1 MRNLLEVC
9 CGVDVHKEMIVACML
24 KGGIDEEPEPVIREF
39 PTLLHGLDEFKMWVI
54 ENGCRDVA
62 MESTG
67 VYWFPVYNVL
77 ESIFYEEGE
86 EKVNIIVA
94 NPHHMKNVPGKK
106 TDIKD
111 SHWIATLLRA
121 GLLAP
126 SYIPP
131 KEIRELRDWTRYRD
145 ILIKELVGH
154 KNRIEKHL
162 QQCGFKLSTILSDI
176 FGMSGMDLINML
188 CKKGRLTPED
198 VESCLHGTLRN
209 KYAEVR
215 LAVAGKLSEHDR
227 IFLTNLVKVMNG
239 CQEEITTV
247 EEHIT
252 AESQKYEASLCLLET
267 IPALQRRAAT
277 IIISEL
283 GTDLSMFP
291 SAGHLCKWAGLCPGD
306 NESAKKKK
314 SSRITHGNPRIKSVM
329 TQCAWAA
336 TRCKNFFLRDWF
348 YRLRARRGTKKA
360 LIAVARKLLSIVWHI
375 LTTGEVYDE
384 SRYEVTKKNQEE
396 RRRQK
401 LKSEAAKLGYKLIP
415 A

>member
-9 CGVDVHKEMIVACML
+9 CGLDVHKEVLVACML
-24 KGGIDEEPEPVIREF
+24 KGGIDEEPEPIIKEF
-39 PTLLHGLDEFKMWVI
+39 STLLSGLDEFKNWLI
-54 ENGCRDVA
+54 RNNCRDVA

-67 VYWFPVYNVL
+67 VYWFPIYNVL
-77 ESIFYEEGE
+77 ESIFYEDSQ
-86 EKVNIIVA
+86 VNIIVA

-121 GLLAP
+121 SLLAP

-176 FGMSGMDLINML
+176 FGMSGFELIKKL
-188 CKKGRLTPED
+188 CNKGKLTQLD
-198 VESCLHGTLRN
+198 VEESLHGTLRN
-209 KYAEVR
+209 KSSEVQQ
-215 LAVAGKLSEHDR
+215 AVAGQLSSHDKL
-227 IFLTNLVKVMNG
+227 FLTNLVNVMENCQKEIEEVERHIEG
-239 CQEEITTV
+239 CAHQ
-247 EEHIT
+247 
-252 AESQKYEASLCLLET
+252 YEPTLQLLET
-267 IPALQRRAAT
+267 IPALQRRAST

-283 GTDLSMFP
+283 GVDLSMFP
-291 SAGHLCKWAGLCPGD
+291 TAGHLCKWAGLCPGD
-306 NESAKKKK
+306 NESAGKKK
-314 SSRITHGNPRIKSVM
+314 STRITKGNPRIKSVM
-329 TQCAWAA
+329 VQCAWAA

-360 LIAVARKLLSIVWHI
+360 LIAVARKLLSSVWHI
-375 LTTGEVYDE
+375 LTTGEI
-384 SRYEVTKKNQEE
+384 YEET
-396 RRRQK
+396 R
-401 LKSEAAKLGYKLIP
+401 
-415 A
+415 

>member
-9 CGVDVHKEMIVACML
+9 CGLDVHKEVLVACIL
-24 KGGIDEEPEPVIREF
+24 KGGIDEEPEPIIKEF
-39 PTLLHGLDEFKMWVI
+39 PTLLYGLDEFKKWVI
-54 ENGCRDVA
+54 ENGCHDVA

-67 VYWFPVYNVL
+67 VYWFPIYNVL
-77 ESIFYEEGE
+77 ESIFYEDGQ
-86 EKVNIIVA
+86 VNIIVA

-111 SHWIATLLRA
+111 AHWIATLLRA

-176 FGMSGMDLINML
+176 FGMSGFELIKKL
-188 CKKGRLTPED
+188 CDKGKLTPLD
-198 VESCLHGTLRN
+198 VEECLHGTLRA
-209 KYAEVR
+209 KSAEVQQ
-215 LAVAGKLSEHDR
+215 AVAGQLSAHD
-227 IFLTNLVKVMNG
+227 KVMEN
-239 CQEEITTV
+239 CQKEIEEV
-247 EEHIT
+247 ECHIEGR
-252 AESQKYEASLCLLET
+252 AHQYEPTLQLLET
-267 IPALQRRAAT
+267 IPALQRRAST

-283 GTDLSMFP
+283 GVDLSTFP
-291 SAGHLCKWAGLCPGD
+291 TAGHLCKWAGLCPGD
-306 NESAKKKK
+306 NESAGKKK
-314 SSRITHGNPRIKSVM
+314 STRITKGNPRIKSVM
-329 TQCAWAA
+329 VQCAWAA

-360 LIAVARKLLSIVWHI
+360 LIAVSRKRLSIVWHI
-375 LTTGEVYDE
+375 LMTGETYE
-384 SRYEVTKKNQEE
+384 ETRYEETKKNQEE
-396 RRRQK
+396 RRKQK
-401 LKSEAAKLGYKLIP
+401 LKAEAAKLGFKLIP

>member
-9 CGVDVHKEMIVACML
+9 CGLDVHKEVLVACML
-24 KGGIDEEPEPVIREF
+24 KGGIDEEPEPIIKEF
-39 PTLLHGLDEFKMWVI
+39 PTLLYGLDEFKKWVI
-54 ENGCRDVA
+54 ENNCHNVA

-67 VYWFPVYNVL
+67 VYWFPIYNVL
-77 ESIFYEEGE
+77 ESIFYEDGQ
-86 EKVNIIVA
+86 VNIIVA
-94 NPHHMKNVPGKK
+94 NPRHMKNVPGKK

-111 SHWIATLLRA
+111 AHWIATLLRA

-176 FGMSGMDLINML
+176 FGMSGFELIKKL
-188 CKKGRLTPED
+188 CSKGKLTQLD
-198 VESCLHGTLRN
+198 VEESLHGTLRN
-209 KYAEVR
+209 KVNEVQQ
-215 LAVAGKLSEHDR
+215 AVAGQLSAHDKV
-227 IFLTNLVKVMNG
+227 FLTNLVKVLENCQKEIEEVERHIEG
-239 CQEEITTV
+239 CAHQ
-247 EEHIT
+247 
-252 AESQKYEASLCLLET
+252 YEPTLQLLET
-267 IPALQRRAAT
+267 IPALQRRANT

-283 GTDLSMFP
+283 GIDLSMFP
-291 SAGHLCKWAGLCPGD
+291 TAGHLCKWAGLC
-306 NESAKKKK
+306 K
-314 SSRITHGNPRIKSVM
+314 GNPRIKSVM
-329 TQCAWAA
+329 VQCAWAA

-360 LIAVARKLLSIVWHI
+360 LIAVARKLLSIIWHI
-375 LTTGEVYDE
+375 LTTREIYE
-384 SRYEVTKKNQEE
+384 ETRYEEIRKNQEE
-396 RRRQK
+396 RRKQR
-401 LKSEAAKLGYKLIP
+401 LKAEAAKLGLKLIP